1 MKDYNVFSPLA
12 YADDDEDDRMFFA
25 EAMQE
30 IFPDINMKLF
40 HNGEVLITYILSTIT
55 AGIVPKLIFLDLNM
69 PIMNGFECLSVLKN
83 NTLLSKIP
91 VVIYSTSSSETDR
104 KKILEMGAV
113 RFITKEIS
121 FKKMLVQLK
130 TTMDDLYHKELNPK
144 VV

>member
-69 PIMNGFECLSVLKN
+69 PIMNGFECLSILKN
-83 NTLLSKIP
+83 NTFLSKIP

-104 KKILEMGAV
+104 KKNTGNGCG
-113 RFITKEIS
+113 S
-121 FKKMLVQLK
+121 FYNKRNFL
-130 TTMDDLYHKELNPK
+130 
-144 VV
+144 

>member
-1 MKDYNVFSPLA
+1 MKDYSVFSPLA

-25 EAMQE
+25 EAMHE

-130 TTMDDLYHKELNPK
+130 TTMDDLYHKELNTK
-144 VV
+144 VI